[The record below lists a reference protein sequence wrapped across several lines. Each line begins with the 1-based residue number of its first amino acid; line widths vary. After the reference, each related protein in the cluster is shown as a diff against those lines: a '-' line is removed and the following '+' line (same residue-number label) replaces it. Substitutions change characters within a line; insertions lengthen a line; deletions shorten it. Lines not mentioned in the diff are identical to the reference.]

1 MSGRSHR
8 AGAKR
13 CCCCSPPSKED
24 ARRCSRP
31 TPTDKSNWLKEES
44 EVSVSAWAQDK
55 CVEQV
60 KGPWTLEEDERVVE
74 LVRKFGKKHWSLIAK
89 HMRSRNGKQCRER
102 WLNHLNPK
110 VIKSRWT
117 PEEDHIICQAQR
129 LLGNR
134 WANISKL
141 LPGRPDNAIKN
152 RWNSTLKRKVQKE
165 GPRPVLRRHPDSA
178 AHRVSSSSSSSS
190 DDDDDSSSSSS
201 SSPSSSSSSSPEQAA
216 FKMEAGVKD
225 HLMSSEILN
234 MLTDWSPSRGGINED
249 RATILSRSE
258 DHLMSGEIL
267 NMLTD
272 WSPDHSVEH
281 GVAVVAS
288 SRPELSEDARMT
300 AISPEGDGLLQPAGG
315 ARQGDGGQGELLCFP
330 LLGQEVWWC
339 LRPADTPDMT
349 ETLRTK
355 SEPFERDGATAD
367 AGCESS

>member
-13 CCCCSPPSKED
+13 CCCCSPQAKD
-24 ARRCSRP
+24 DGRRCSRSAP
-31 TPTDKSNWLKEES
+31 ADKPDWLKEEG
-44 EVSVSAWAQDK
+44 EGSVSAWAQDK

-60 KGPWTLEEDERVVE
+60 KGPWTLEEDERVME

-165 GPRPVLRRHPDSA
+165 GLRPVLRRHPDSA
-178 AHRVSSSSSSSS
+178 AHRTSSSSSSSS
-190 DDDDDSSSSSS
+190 DDASSTSTSSSSSS
-201 SSPSSSSSSSPEQAA
+201 SSSHEQPP
-216 FKMEAGVKD
+216 FKAEAGSKD

-234 MLTDWSPSRGGINED
+234 MLTEWSPPRGGDNKD
-249 RATILSRSE
+249 RDAILSHSE

-272 WSPDHSVEH
+272 WSPAHSVEH
-281 GVAVVAS
+281 GGAIATS

-300 AISPEGDGLLQPAGG
+300 AISHESDGLLQPAGG
-315 ARQGDGGQGELLCFP
+315 ARQGDVGQGELFCFP

-339 LRPADTPDMT
+339 LQPAEVADVA
-349 ETLRTK
+349 ETIRIK
-355 SEPFERDGATAD
+355 SEPFERDVTTDG
-367 AGCESS
+367 GCE